1 MTFDEISITDADN
14 QTGTDTD
21 INLDFY
27 INLINETLNSEGE
40 VELE

>member
-27 INLINETLNSEGE
+27 INLINETLNSESKGE
-40 VELE
+40 VQ